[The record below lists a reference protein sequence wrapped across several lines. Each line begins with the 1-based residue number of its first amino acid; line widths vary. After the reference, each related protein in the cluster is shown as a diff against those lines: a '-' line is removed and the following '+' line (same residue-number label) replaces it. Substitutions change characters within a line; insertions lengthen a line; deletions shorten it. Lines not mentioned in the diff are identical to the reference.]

1 MLTTDILD
9 YLNQHGLFLIFIILF
24 LEALNLTGIPAIVI
38 LPTIGFFTEQTSYS
52 FLSIWIITVIGSVCG
67 AILYYMIS
75 RKFGRLLFNFF
86 YTKFPMTQKG
96 LNKAT
101 ELSQRYGAMTCFIG
115 RILPSVRTFISLMAG
130 VFEIPF
136 RTYLLY
142 SSGGIMIWNLITLLI
157 GYLPTIFS

>member
-1 MLTTDILD
+1 MLTADILD
-9 YLNQHGLFLIFIILF
+9 YVNQYGLFLIFVILF

-67 AILYYMIS
+67 AILYYIIS
-75 RKFGRLLFNFF
+75 RKFGRLLFDLF
-86 YTKFPMTQKG
+86 YTKFTMTQKG

-130 VFEIPF
+130 VFKIPF

-142 SSGGIMIWNLITLLI
+142 SSAGIMIWNLMTLLI
-157 GYLPTIFS
+157 GYLTAIFS

>member
-1 MLTTDILD
+1 MLTADILD
-9 YLNQHGLFLIFIILF
+9 YVNQYGLFLIFVILF

-52 FLSIWIITVIGSVCG
+52 FLSIWIMTVIGSVCG

-115 RILPSVRTFISLMAG
+115 RVLPSVRTFISLMAG

-136 RTYLLY
+136 QTYLLY
-142 SSGGIMIWNLITLLI
+142 SSAGIMIWNLMTLLI
-157 GYLPTIFS
+157 GYLTAIFS

>member
-9 YLNQHGLFLIFIILF
+9 YLNQYGLFLIFILLF

-38 LPTIGFFTEQTSYS
+38 LPTIGFFIDQTSYS
-52 FLSIWIITVIGSVCG
+52 FLSIWIMTVIGSISG
-67 AILYYMIS
+67 AVLYYIIA
-75 RKFGRLLFNFF
+75 RKFGRLLYDFF
-86 YTKFPMTQKG
+86 YTRFPMTQKG

-115 RILPSVRTFISLMAG
+115 RILPSVRTFISLMSG

-142 SSGGIMIWNLITLLI
+142 SSAGIMIWNLITLLI
-157 GYLPTIFS
+157 GYLPTIFA

>member
-1 MLTTDILD
+1 MLTADILD
-9 YLNQHGLFLIFIILF
+9 YVNQYGLFLIFVILF

-67 AILYYMIS
+67 AILYYIIS
-75 RKFGRLLFNFF
+75 RKFGRLLFDFF
-86 YTKFPMTQKG
+86 YTKFTMTQNG

-142 SSGGIMIWNLITLLI
+142 SSAGIMIWTLITLLI
-157 GYLPTIFS
+157 GYVTAIFS

>member
-1 MLTTDILD
+1 MLTADILD
-9 YLNQHGLFLIFIILF
+9 YVNQYGLFLIFVILF

-67 AILYYMIS
+67 AILYYIIS

-130 VFEIPF
+130 VFKIPF

-142 SSGGIMIWNLITLLI
+142 SSAGIMIWNLMTLLI
-157 GYLPTIFS
+157 GYLTAIFS

>member
-1 MLTTDILD
+1 MLTADILD
-9 YLNQHGLFLIFIILF
+9 YVNQYGLFLIFVILF
-24 LEALNLTGIPAIVI
+24 LEALNLTGIPAILI

-67 AILYYMIS
+67 AILYYIIS
-75 RKFGRLLFNFF
+75 RKFGRLLFDFF
-86 YTKFPMTQKG
+86 YTKFTMTQNG

-130 VFEIPF
+130 VFKIPF

-142 SSGGIMIWNLITLLI
+142 SSAGIMIWTLITLLI
-157 GYLPTIFS
+157 GYVTAIFS